1 MSKNTNIN
9 SLALLTK
16 AVTLL
21 AFLFTSSL
29 ALANSCADDYWTDGQ
44 WYDVGD
50 TVEYD
55 GDVYAAIY
63 DNPGYNP
70 VISTWFWEWT
80 SAAGSCGFQREES
93 NCVSN
98 RWTDGQWY
106 DTGDKVEYNGDVYR
120 ATFGNPGYEPDVS
133 TYFWDWLSPNDAS
146 CNAQEELPPSNVG
159 TGNDCGTQ
167 WHSANITTFSSY
179 PDPNEFECPTAANCP
194 WMGMFKG
201 LDDRQS
207 DSWVRQNNI
216 IAVHSK
222 DYEWL
227 KGKTLK
233 IKQGNR
239 EINATVLD
247 ECSDSDCAGCCST
260 NMGNKDTL
268 IDLERYTMKRF
279 GSHSGAVEW
288 QICN

>member
-50 TVEYD
+50 TVEFD
-55 GDVYAAIY
+55 GNVYAAVY

-70 VISTWFWEWT
+70 VISTWFWDWKA
-80 SAAGSCGFQREES
+80 SAGSCAYQREDS
-93 NCVSN
+93 YCVSN
-98 RWTDGQWY
+98 KWVDGKWY
-106 DTGDKVEYNGDVYR
+106 SAGDKVAYNGQVYR
-120 ATFGNPGYEPDVS
+120 AAFGNPGYDPDIS
-133 TYFWDWLSPNDAS
+133 TYYWDWLATNDAS
-146 CNAQEELPPSNVG
+146 CNGPANP
-159 TGNDCGTQ
+159 GNGGDCGTQ

-179 PDPNEFECPTAANCP
+179 PDPNEFECPTWDNCP
-194 WMGMFKG
+194 WMGMFKA

-207 DSWVRQNNI
+207 DAWVRQNNI

-222 DYEWL
+222 HYEWL

>member
-1 MSKNTNIN
+1 MSNNTNIN
-9 SLALLTK
+9 LLTTLAK
-16 AVTLL
+16 AITLL
-21 AFLFTSSL
+21 TFFFTSSI

-55 GDVYAAIY
+55 GDIYAAVY

-70 VISTWFWEWT
+70 VISTWFWDWNA
-80 SAAGSCGFQREES
+80 SAGSCGYQREES

-106 DTGDKVEYNGDVYR
+106 DAGDKVEYNGDVYR
-120 ATFGNPGYEPDVS
+120 AVFGNPGYDPEIS
-133 TYFWDWLSPNDAS
+133 TYYWDWLSTNDAS
-146 CNAQEELPPSNVG
+146 CNTPRNIGS
-159 TGNDCGTQ
+159 GNDCGTQ
-167 WHSANITTFSSY
+167 WYTANITYYSSY
-179 PDPNEFECPTAANCP
+179 PDSNESQCRTADACP
-194 WMGMFKG
+194 WMGLFKG
-201 LDDRQS
+201 LDGKQS
-207 DSWVRQNNI
+207 SSWVRQNNI

-222 DYEWL
+222 HYEWL

-247 ECSDSDCAGCCST
+247 ECNDSDCAGCCTT